1 VKTGQRSMDS
11 PLGSLWLRADTSGWL
26 TDLRIGEEP
35 EIEARCVGEDDPSPD
50 AARMLDAAATQLDE
64 YFECRRVSFDIPL
77 AIKGS
82 AFQRQV
88 WAELLKI
95 PYGTTVSY
103 SHLAVEIGRTGAAR
117 AVGHAN
123 ARNPIAIIVP
133 CHRVIGSSGLLTGYG
148 GGLRAKQHLLDLEA
162 RGPRRSSRRIS
173 PRVAP

>member
-1 VKTGQRSMDS
+1 MKTGQRFTDS
-11 PLGSLWLRADTSGWL
+11 PLGSLWLRADASGSL

-35 EIEARCVGEDDPSPD
+35 GIEAQCVGDDDAGPD
-50 AARMLDAAATQLDE
+50 AARVLDTAATQLDE
-64 YFECRRVSFDIPL
+64 YFECRRLSFDIPL

-95 PYGTTVSY
+95 PYGNTVSY
-103 SHLAVEIGRTGAAR
+103 GHLAVRMGRTGAAR

-148 GGLRAKQHLLDLEA
+148 GGLRVKQQLLDLEA
-162 RGPRRSSRRIS
+162 RRPRRSSRRIS